1 MARVKIKDLTIRI
14 FYKFLLNQGIFAA
27 IYRKRLI
34 KNPHQNF
41 MCWSLQKSM
50 LFDWTAPWN
59 FGAIA
64 LSSPPP
70 PPSIVI
76 DDSLK
81 NAAESFTVAL
91 ALTLEGG

>member
-1 MARVKIKDLTIRI
+1 MTGKSVLVNR
-14 FYKFLLNQGIFAA
+14 NQYTSI
-27 IYRKRLI
+27 
-34 KNPHQNF
+34 N
-41 MCWSLQKSM
+41 
-50 LFDWTAPWN
+50 
-59 FGAIA
+59 GAIA